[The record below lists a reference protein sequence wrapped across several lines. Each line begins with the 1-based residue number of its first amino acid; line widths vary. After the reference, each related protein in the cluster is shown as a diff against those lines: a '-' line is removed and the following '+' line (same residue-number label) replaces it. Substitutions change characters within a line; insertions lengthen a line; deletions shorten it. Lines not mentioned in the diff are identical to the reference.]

1 MWLAICWSY
10 FGLWRRAGWPR
21 LWRKMSSARYRLVES
36 ESCLVCVNWESTG
49 HYRYC
54 LSSCQ
59 LYVLVPLH
67 TQVPCTPENCILCNL
82 ALLPRGPIWL
92 HIFTSLGLFLAP
104 IPRVAACGRGPGP
117 ALWSLVM
124 FDAAVAFFCLCSTAG
139 HEWSEARGQFLLS
152 VAQSSN

>member
-36 ESCLVCVNWESTG
+36 RVLSCLVCVNWESTG

-124 FDAAVAFFCLCSTAG
+124 FDAAVAFFCSTAG